1 MIRQFLI
8 SFMPARQK
16 GAYFMQT
23 TKRLAVCGILTA
35 AALTIFVLEAQLPP
49 LVPVP
54 GIKPGL
60 ANIVTLFALVFLC
73 PRDAFLILLARTLL
87 GAFLVGNPS
96 ILLYSLSGGLVCL
109 GAETLLVRLCGQR
122 QIWAVS
128 AAGAAVHNLTQLLTA
143 GLETRTASVLWY
155 LPPLLAAGILTGL
168 FTGLCVWYLNTRHR
182 PKIMKW
188 LRAGKP

>member
-1 MIRQFLI
+1 
-8 SFMPARQK
+8 
-16 GAYFMQT
+16 MQT

-109 GAETLLVRLCGQR
+109 GAETLLLRLCGQR

-143 GLETRTASVLWY
+143 GLVTRTASVLWY

-168 FTGLCVWYLNTRHR
+168 FTGLCVWHLNTRHR

-188 LRAGKP
+188 LRAGKH

>member
-1 MIRQFLI
+1 MR
-8 SFMPARQK
+8 S
-16 GAYFMQT
+16 

-35 AALTIFVLEAQLPP
+35 AALAIFVLEAQLPP
-49 LVPVP
+49 LIPVP

-60 ANIVTLFALVFLC
+60 ANIITLFALVFLC
-73 PRDAFLILLARTLL
+73 PRDALLILLARTLL

-96 ILLYSLSGGLVCL
+96 ILIYSLSGGLVCL
-109 GAETLLVRLCGQR
+109 GVEAVLLRLCGQR

-143 GLETRTASVLWY
+143 GLVTRTASVLWY

-182 PKIMKW
+182 SRILKW
-188 LRAGKP
+188 LRLGKP

>member
-1 MIRQFLI
+1 
-8 SFMPARQK
+8 
-16 GAYFMQT
+16 MQT

-49 LVPVP
+49 LIPVP

-128 AAGAAVHNLTQLLTA
+128 AAGAAVPQPHPA
-143 GLETRTASVLWY
+143 SHRRTRNTDRLGPVVS
-155 LPPLLAAGILTGL
+155 AAPARGRYSDRAL
-168 FTGLCVWYLNTRHR
+168 HR
-182 PKIMKW
+182 ALRLVPEHPAPPKIMKW
-188 LRAGKP
+188 LRTGKP